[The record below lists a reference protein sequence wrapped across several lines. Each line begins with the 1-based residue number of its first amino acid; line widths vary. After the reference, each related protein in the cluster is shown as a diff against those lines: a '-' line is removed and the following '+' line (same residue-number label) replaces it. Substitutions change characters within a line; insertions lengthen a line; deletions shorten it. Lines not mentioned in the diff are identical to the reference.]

1 MLNKIQVISVITVLA
16 LFATACGGGGSGSR
30 GDYGS
35 QPQANSNEG
44 GPDVSVHLGKE
55 EAISKVKLTLERHD
69 GSVTV
74 QLPYSHLETRS
85 QPCSQ
90 MDIDT
95 DPNKGDEFMAR
106 CKPVGGSGPAAPYGS
121 RTVSEWK
128 TECCK
133 PKTVQWTTLQPTW
146 TAEYSK
152 DTDSWSVNMEFEVDA
167 VKKAIG
173 WIVNDKSGA
182 VTEKPG
188 EN

>member
-1 MLNKIQVISVITVLA
+1 MRNKDKVLSAIIA
-16 LFATACGGGGSGSR
+16 LGILATACDGRR
-30 GDYGS
+30 GPGS
-35 QPQANSNEG
+35 QTQTNSNER
-44 GPDVSVHLGKE
+44 GPDVSIRLGKE
-55 EAISKVKLTLERHD
+55 QAITKVQLFLEQRE

-74 QLPYSHLETRS
+74 QLPYTHLETTS
-85 QPCSQ
+85 VPCSQ
-90 MDIDT
+90 MDVDT

-106 CKPVGGSGPAAPYGS
+106 CKPIGGSGPGAPYGS
-121 RTVSEWK
+121 KTVSESK

-133 PKTVQWTTLQPTW
+133 PKTVRWTTLQPTW

-152 DTDSWSVNMEFEVDA
+152 ETDSWSVNMEFDVDT

-173 WIVNDKSGA
+173 WTVNDKSGA